1 MWNIDEYPQWYKS
14 NIWYMD
20 YLWVLHGLRIGLDMG
35 HIRFQMT
42 AGMHIPVMALAAVKL
57 TDF

>member
-1 MWNIDEYPQWYKS
+1 
-14 NIWYMD
+14 MD